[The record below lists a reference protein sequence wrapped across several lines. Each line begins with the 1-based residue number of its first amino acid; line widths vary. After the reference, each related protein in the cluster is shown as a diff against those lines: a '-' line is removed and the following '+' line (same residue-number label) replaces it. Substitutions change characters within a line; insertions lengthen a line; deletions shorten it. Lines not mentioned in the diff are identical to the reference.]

1 MAYTLIFGNNFI
13 SESPK
18 SIKIYD
24 RILFTLGENTLGPYL
39 SAEISDN
46 LGNQLVK
53 VDQNAC
59 IYYRK
64 TLINKSKEP
73 EHILIINNN
82 GENIL
87 ESRVLDKKTILVSGM
102 FAFPQ
107 FMLVATQNYIVMPN
121 GKRLMHSRINAKNG
135 EVAITED
142 GLKLDSFPGT
152 Q

>member
-1 MAYTLIFGNNFI
+1 MSYTLIFGNNFI

-24 RILFTLGENTLGPYL
+24 RILFSLGENSLGPYL

-46 LGNQLVK
+46 TGKQLIK
-53 VDQNAC
+53 VDHNAC
-59 IYYRK
+59 IYYREK
-64 TLINKSKEP
+64 LINKSREP
-73 EHILIINNN
+73 EHILIVNIN

-102 FAFPQ
+102 FAFPE
-107 FMLVATQNYIVMPN
+107 FILIATQNYIVMPN

-135 EVAITED
+135 DVAIAED
-142 GLKLDSFPGT
+142 GLKLI
-152 Q
+152 

>member
-1 MAYTLIFGNNFI
+1 MSYTLIFGNNFV

-24 RILFTLGENTLGPYL
+24 RILFSLGENGLGPYL

-59 IYYRK
+59 IYYREK
-64 TLINKSKEP
+64 LINKSREP
-73 EHILIINNN
+73 EHILIININ

-87 ESRVLDKKTILVSGM
+87 ESRVLDKKTILVSGL

-107 FMLVATQNYIVMPN
+107 FMLIATQNYIVMPS
-121 GKRLMHSRINAKNG
+121 GKKLMHSRINAKNG
-135 EVAITED
+135 DVTITED
-142 GLKLDSFPGT
+142 GLKLE
-152 Q
+152 

>member
-1 MAYTLIFGNNFI
+1 MPYTLIFGNNFV

-24 RILFTLGENTLGPYL
+24 MTLFSLGENSLGPYL

-59 IYYRK
+59 IYYREK
-64 TLINKSKEP
+64 LINKSREP
-73 EHILIINNN
+73 EHILIININ

-87 ESRVLDKKTILVSGM
+87 ESRVLDKKTILVSGL

-107 FMLVATQNYIVMPN
+107 FMLIATQNYIVMPS
-121 GKRLMHSRINAKNG
+121 GKKLMHSRINAKNG
-135 EVAITED
+135 DVTITED
-142 GLKLDSFPGT
+142 GLKLE
-152 Q
+152 

>member
-1 MAYTLIFGNNFI
+1 MSYTLIFGNNFV

-24 RILFTLGENTLGPYL
+24 RTLFSLGENSLGPYL
-39 SAEISDN
+39 SAEISDK

-59 IYYRK
+59 IYYREK
-64 TLINKSKEP
+64 LINKSKEP
-73 EHILIINNN
+73 EHILIIDIN

-87 ESRVLDKKTILVSGM
+87 ESRVLDKKTILVSGL

-107 FMLVATQNYIVMPN
+107 FMLIATQNYIVLPN
-121 GKRLMHSRINAKNG
+121 GKRLMHGRINAKNG
-135 EVAITED
+135 DVTITEE
-142 GLKLDSFPGT
+142 GLKLD
-152 Q
+152 

>member
-1 MAYTLIFGNNFI
+1 MSYTLIFGNNFV

-24 RILFTLGENTLGPYL
+24 RTLFSLGENSLGPYL
-39 SAEISDN
+39 SAEISDK

-59 IYYRK
+59 IYYREK
-64 TLINKSKEP
+64 LINKSKEP
-73 EHILIINNN
+73 EHILIIDIN

-87 ESRVLDKKTILVSGM
+87 ESRVLDKKTILVSGL

-107 FMLVATQNYIVMPN
+107 FMLIATQNYIVLPN

-135 EVAITED
+135 DVAITEE
-142 GLKLDSFPGT
+142 GLKLD
-152 Q
+152 

>member
-1 MAYTLIFGNNFI
+1 LSYTLIFGNNFV

-24 RILFTLGENTLGPYL
+24 RTLFSLGENSLGPYL
-39 SAEISDN
+39 SAEISDK

-59 IYYRK
+59 IYYREK
-64 TLINKSKEP
+64 LSNKSKEP
-73 EHILIINNN
+73 EHILIIDIN

-87 ESRVLDKKTILVSGM
+87 ESRVLDKKTILVSGL

-107 FMLVATQNYIVMPN
+107 FMLIATQNYIVLPN
-121 GKRLMHSRINAKNG
+121 GKRLMHGRINAKNG
-135 EVAITED
+135 NVTITEE
-142 GLKLDSFPGT
+142 GLKLD
-152 Q
+152 

>member
-1 MAYTLIFGNNFI
+1 MSYTLIFGNNFV

-24 RILFTLGENTLGPYL
+24 RTLFSLGENSLGPYL
-39 SAEISDN
+39 SAEISDK

-59 IYYRK
+59 IYYREK
-64 TLINKSKEP
+64 LVNKSKEP
-73 EHILIINNN
+73 EHILIIDIN

-87 ESRVLDKKTILVSGM
+87 ESRVLDKKTILVSGL

-107 FMLVATQNYIVMPN
+107 FMLIATQNYIVLPN
-121 GKRLMHSRINAKNG
+121 GKRLMHGRINAKNG
-135 EVAITED
+135 NVTITEE
-142 GLKLDSFPGT
+142 GLKLD
-152 Q
+152 

>member
-1 MAYTLIFGNNFI
+1 MSYTLIFGNNFV

-24 RILFTLGENTLGPYL
+24 RILFTLGQNDLGPYL
-39 SAEISDN
+39 SAEISDD

-59 IYYRK
+59 IYYREK
-64 TLINKSKEP
+64 LINKSRQP
-73 EHILIINNN
+73 EHILIIDIN

-102 FAFPQ
+102 FTFPQ
-107 FMLVATQNYIVMPN
+107 FILIATQNYIVMPS
-121 GKRLMHSRINAKNG
+121 GKKLMHSRINAKNG
-135 EVAITED
+135 DVTITED
-142 GLKLDSFPGT
+142 GLKLE
-152 Q
+152 

>member
-1 MAYTLIFGNNFI
+1 MSYTLIFGNNFV

-24 RILFTLGENTLGPYL
+24 RTLFSLGENNLGPYL
-39 SAEISDN
+39 SAEISDK

-59 IYYRK
+59 IYYREK
-64 TLINKSKEP
+64 LINKSKEP
-73 EHILIINNN
+73 EHILIIDIN

-87 ESRVLDKKTILVSGM
+87 ESRVLDKKTILVSGL

-107 FMLVATQNYIVMPN
+107 FMLIATQNYIVLPN
-121 GKRLMHSRINAKNG
+121 GKRLMHGRINAKNG
-135 EVAITED
+135 NVTITEE
-142 GLKLDSFPGT
+142 GLKLD
-152 Q
+152 

>member
-1 MAYTLIFGNNFI
+1 LSYTLIFGNNFV

-24 RILFTLGENTLGPYL
+24 RTLFSLGENNLGPYL
-39 SAEISDN
+39 SAEISDK

-59 IYYRK
+59 IYYREK
-64 TLINKSKEP
+64 LINKSKEP
-73 EHILIINNN
+73 EHILIIDIN

-87 ESRVLDKKTILVSGM
+87 ESRVLDKKTILVSGL

-107 FMLVATQNYIVMPN
+107 FMLIATQNYIVLPN
-121 GKRLMHSRINAKNG
+121 GKRLMHGRINAKNG
-135 EVAITED
+135 NVTITEE
-142 GLKLDSFPGT
+142 GLKLD
-152 Q
+152 

>member
-1 MAYTLIFGNNFI
+1 LPYTLIFGNNFV

-24 RILFTLGENTLGPYL
+24 MTLFSLGENSLGPYL

-59 IYYRK
+59 IYYREK
-64 TLINKSKEP
+64 LINKSREP
-73 EHILIINNN
+73 EHILIININ

-87 ESRVLDKKTILVSGM
+87 ESRVLDKKTILVSGL

-107 FMLVATQNYIVMPN
+107 FMLIATQNYIVMPS
-121 GKRLMHSRINAKNG
+121 GKKLMHSRINAKNG
-135 EVAITED
+135 DVTITED
-142 GLKLDSFPGT
+142 GLKLE
-152 Q
+152 

>member
-1 MAYTLIFGNNFI
+1 MSYTLIFGNNFV

-24 RILFTLGENTLGPYL
+24 RTLFSLGENNLGPYL
-39 SAEISDN
+39 SAEISDK

-59 IYYRK
+59 IYYREK
-64 TLINKSKEP
+64 LINKSREP
-73 EHILIINNN
+73 EHILIININ

-87 ESRVLDKKTILVSGM
+87 ESRVLDKKTILVSGL

-107 FMLVATQNYIVMPN
+107 FMLIATQNYIVMPS
-121 GKRLMHSRINAKNG
+121 GKRIMHSRINARDRD
-135 EVAITED
+135 VTITED
-142 GLKLDSFPGT
+142 GLKLE
-152 Q
+152 